1 MEERWSRRVGRIKHG
16 DSPVFSL
23 PVRAGSAHC
32 LLSGVALF
40 PVVPNSVAGAREPF
54 LVAAK
59 GFQVPSGVMLDTVPS
74 WMAERFEQSGS
85 RQHRDVMR
93 FETEKSSGLTNVQTC
108 REHFPTTKFVLLF
121 DGIHIVALL
130 ISGRISAGV
139 CDTQ

>member
-74 WMAERFEQSGS
+74 WMVERFEQSGS

-93 FETEKSSGLTNVQTC
+93 FETEKPSGLTNEIALINRTII
-108 REHFPTTKFVLLF
+108 RLFTLLHTF
-121 DGIHIVALL
+121 DERKRDQRL
-130 ISGRISAGV
+130 SSAS
-139 CDTQ
+139 T